1 MCVLCVLCASLKPPI
16 AHKCVVKKQSQ
27 QGEGGEYLSIVN
39 LKISSIQVR
48 HHWVSI
54 YCQQQVCTLMS
65 GDLPLVPP
73 YASQPLHNITPPDD
87 LMHRMATLCCCIGP
101 WHSPNTLCLIMSH
114 LLAYLPQLPPYTPL
128 QTQLG
133 MSQSLPLSHWIF
145 KVPLSSIVLHD
156 QLYIATYKCTDHV
169 FQYKQLRCRQWF
181 YTSVNNNISGVIH
194 WHD

>member
-87 LMHRMATLCCCIGP
+87 LMHWMATLCCCIGP

-114 LLAYLPQLPPYTPL
+114 LLAYLPQLPPYAPLYTQLSMSSWQYFILPHIVRWTPWTPICHKML
-128 QTQLG
+128 QTGVWRTPPDPGRIQRTLVESGG
-133 MSQSLPLSHWIF
+133 MVRDGPA
-145 KVPLSSIVLHD
+145 K
-156 QLYIATYKCTDHV
+156 
-169 FQYKQLRCRQWF
+169 
-181 YTSVNNNISGVIH
+181 N
-194 WHD
+194 